1 MESSNNIDEK
11 IIQVKQQQ
19 EEVINKRQYYNNLI
33 LDKIKEAIDNNTQFR
48 FQQILW
54 LLNITD
60 NTDRFYEESKN
71 TYNRINIA
79 LDRQRK
85 MKEKISEV

>member
-1 MESSNNIDEK
+1 MESSNIDEK
-11 IIQVKQQQ
+11 IIHVKQQE
-19 EEVINKRQYYNNLI
+19 EEVINKRHYYNNLI
-33 LDKIKEAIDNNTQFR
+33 LDIIKETIDNNKEFR

-54 LLNITD
+54 VLNITD

>member
-11 IIQVKQQQ
+11 IIQVKQQ

-33 LDKIKEAIDNNTQFR
+33 LDKIKEAIDNNKEFR

-85 MKEKISEV
+85 MKENIGEV